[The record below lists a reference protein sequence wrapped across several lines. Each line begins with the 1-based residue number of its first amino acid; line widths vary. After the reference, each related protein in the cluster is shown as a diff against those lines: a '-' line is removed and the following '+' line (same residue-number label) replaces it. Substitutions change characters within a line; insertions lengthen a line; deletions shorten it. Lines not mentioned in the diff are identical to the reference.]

1 MDIKKLDSFVYF
13 YNQLKGLVKPFYWLY
28 GFVLLIPYFV
38 HYKFFPDDYP
48 TDFLKL
54 GILLL
59 IFIFFGYFI
68 LVGSLVVL
76 FYITSNLEKDKE
88 NIVLGGML
96 SIFIIYCIGGG
107 VLAGIWAVFVV
118 SFILISFIYFKKKL
132 IYAFLKKIYSIYRKN
147 GENKKAE
154 KENVKHK
161 NTDNPENKIC
171 SFLKTISLLK
181 ISFYILLFFILGIFF
196 LFEVGIWS
204 MFSLKKILD
213 PLIVL
218 IFVLILQSVAFY
230 QKRYDFTV
238 AILLLT
244 PVIFV
249 VFFNEI
255 HIHNLEKTFQQLNI
269 ASEKSRFY
277 VNERIYKLLTAENSN
292 YLSLCNNKI
301 KIKGKKGCEEYYLV
315 ENLYVVWNSSK
326 KIWVKTYKDGRLQIV
341 PIPKKFLIN
350 EDIITTYGYKY

>member
-68 LVGSLVVL
+68 LVSSLVVL
-76 FYITSNLEKDKE
+76 FYTTSNFEKDKK
-88 NIVLGGML
+88 NILLGGIF
-96 SIFIIYCIGGG
+96 SIFPLFFIS
-107 VLAGIWAVFVV
+107 VELAGIWALFVICFIFVFYKPFEQIIEDLKSYKNITEYFGKNSANIFSLIK
-118 SFILISFIYFKKKL
+118 SFSKIFT
-132 IYAFLKKIYSIYRKN
+132 YAFL
-147 GENKKAE
+147 
-154 KENVKHK
+154 
-161 NTDNPENKIC
+161 
-171 SFLKTISLLK
+171 FLLS
-181 ISFYILLFFILGIFF
+181 GIFF
-196 LFEVGIWS
+196 LLELVIWS
-204 MFSLKKILD
+204 KFSFENIMS
-213 PLIVL
+213 
-218 IFVLILQSVAFY
+218 LILLTIILIIILIAQSYYFY
-230 QKRYDFTV
+230 QRRYDFTI

-244 PVIFV
+244 PVVFV
-249 VFFNEI
+249 VFFSDI

-277 VNERIYKLLTAENSN
+277 VNERIYKLLTAENST
-292 YLSLCNNKI
+292 YLSLCSNKI